1 MENNKKSKIF
11 KLILLIIVLIILY
24 ITIRSTYSKYITA
37 QDSSTSSHISNWNIK
52 LNDEDIRNK
61 KDFSGDVRL
70 VKDTNEN
77 ISENV
82 IAPTSSGTFTVTLE
96 STGTE
101 LPYDYDFEFADSVKY
116 DYDSSYTTKLNGTPW
131 ESNGT
136 YTYPVEFNL
145 DYSYLDTPIW
155 YYYNNEASP
164 WNSGFEY
171 NEKEIEIVL
180 PAGFSCEP
188 SYLGNCKS
196 YSIEGNIIKFVPQW
210 YSWNK
215 SSSSE
220 KIYPNSLFPT
230 YCSTNYSDN
239 TLTQYLHLTYT
250 KKLDVNWDEFWES
263 VSTDG
268 TQIKKK
274 NLADFKVTKYQI
286 NDSEPIEVSEDEFSI
301 KGSVKPEPS
310 DVEVKFVFKFYVEW
324 YDKDDNVLNNE
335 EDVTISKST
344 DNIYGTIPLNLS
356 VTQSTGN

>member
-1 MENNKKSKIF
+1 MNNNKKNKIF

-24 ITIRSTYSKYITA
+24 ITIRSTYSKYITT

-52 LNDEDIRNK
+52 LNDEDIKNK
-61 KDFSGDVRL
+61 KDFSGDVQL
-70 VKDTNEN
+70 KKDTNDNIYEN
-77 ISENV
+77 I
-82 IAPTSSGTFTVTLE
+82 IAPTSSGTFSVTLE

-101 LPYDYDFEFADSVKY
+101 LPYDYEFEFADSIQY
-116 DYDSSYTTKLNGTPW
+116 DFDSSYTTKLNGTPW

-196 YSIEGNIIKFVPQW
+196 YSIDGNIIKFVPQW

-215 SSSSE
+215 SSSTE
-220 KIYPNSLFPT
+220 KIYPNTLFPT
-230 YCSTNYSDN
+230 YYSTNYSNN
-239 TLTQYLHLTYT
+239 TLTQQLHLSYA
-250 KKLDVNWDEFWES
+250 KKIDVDWEEFWES
-263 VSTDG
+263 VSADG

-286 NDSEPIEVSEDEFSI
+286 NDSEPIEVSDNTFSI
-301 KGSVKPEPS
+301 KGNVQPQPS
-310 DVEVKFVFKFYVEW
+310 DVEVKLEFKFYVEW
-324 YDKDDNVLNNE
+324 YDKEDNVLNNAD
-335 EDVTISKST
+335 DVAITKSSE
-344 DNIYGTIPLNLS
+344 NLFGTIPLTLS